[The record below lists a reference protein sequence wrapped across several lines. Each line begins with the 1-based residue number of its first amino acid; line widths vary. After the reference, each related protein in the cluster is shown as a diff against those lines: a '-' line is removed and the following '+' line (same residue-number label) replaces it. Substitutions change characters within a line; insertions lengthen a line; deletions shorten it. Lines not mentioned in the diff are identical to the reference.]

1 MANTLLKHKDFMR
14 LWSAQIGSAFGSR
27 ITRTVLPIIAI
38 LLIDANPNEIAI
50 LSALSF
56 APGLIVAFFAGGF
69 IDRNQ
74 KRPLLI
80 VTDLVRAALIF
91 SIPVAAFFG
100 SMSML
105 QLYLV
110 AGFVGAATALFQ
122 IADNAY
128 LPRLVRKEQLVEANS
143 KLEATDA
150 VAEAAGPGIAGL
162 LVSIITAPIALIVD
176 GFTYLWSAM
185 MLARITKQEPEKQ
198 ARGENDNLLSD
209 AIAGLKACT
218 SHPVVGP
225 ILAAETLMAFFGGAY
240 MTLYMIVGLRT
251 IGLDPF
257 TLGVI
262 ISLGGLGGF
271 LGAMAAAP
279 IANKLGLR
287 RTLLLTLLLGL
298 SFDLFIPLAATLP
311 QYGVPLLALHQIAGD
326 IFLTIFVIQA
336 LSLRQRVM
344 DDQVLA
350 RANATFQLTTGIA
363 MTTSALLAGPLTMLF
378 GITTVLW
385 VAAIGSLLALPIIW
399 LAKEEKAA

>member
-1 MANTLLKHKDFMR
+1 MANSLLKHPDFMR

-38 LLIDANPNEIAI
+38 LLIDADPNEIAI

-91 SIPVAAFFG
+91 SIPLATFFG
-100 SMSML
+100 SITMM
-105 QLYLV
+105 QLYIV
-110 AGFVGAATALFQ
+110 AALVGAATALFQ

-128 LPRLVRKEQLVEANS
+128 LPRLVEKDQLVEANS

-162 LVSIITAPIALIVD
+162 LVSLVTAPVAMMVD
-176 GFTYLWSAM
+176 GFTYLWSAL
-185 MLARITKQEPEKQ
+185 MLTRIKKQEPEKQ

-218 SHPVVGP
+218 NHPVVGP
-225 ILAAETLMAFFGGAY
+225 ILAAETLLAFFGGTY
-240 MTLYMIVGLRT
+240 LTLYMIVGLRT

-262 ISLGGLGGF
+262 ISLGGVGGF

-279 IANKLGLR
+279 MAQKLGLR
-287 RTLLLTLLLGL
+287 TTLLITLALGQL
-298 SFDLFIPLAATLP
+298 SNFFIPLAAAMPEL
-311 QYGVPLLALHQIAGD
+311 GAAFLALQQIAGD
-326 IFLTIFVIQA
+326 IFMTIFVIQA

-344 DDQVLA
+344 DENLLA

-363 MTTSALLAGPLTMLF
+363 VTISALLAGPLTIMF
-378 GITTVLW
+378 GIAPVLW
-385 VAAIGSLLALPIIW
+385 GAAIGSMLALPIMW

>member
-1 MANTLLKHKDFMR
+1 MSNTLLKHKDFMR

-38 LLIDANPNEIAI
+38 LLIDASPNEIAI

-80 VTDLVRAALIF
+80 ATDLMRAGLIF
-91 SIPVAAFFG
+91 SIPIAAFFG
-100 SMSML
+100 SMTMV

-110 AGFVGAATALFQ
+110 AALVGAATALFQ

-128 LPRLVRKEQLVEANS
+128 LPRLVEKDQLVEANS

-162 LVSIITAPIALIVD
+162 LVSLITAPVAMMVD
-176 GFTYLWSAM
+176 GLTYLWSAL
-185 MLARITKQEPEKQ
+185 MLTRIKTQEPEKQ

-218 SHPVVGP
+218 GHPVVGP
-225 ILAAETLMAFFGGAY
+225 ILAAETLMAFFGGTY

-257 TLGVI
+257 LLGVI
-262 ISLGGLGGF
+262 ISLGGVGGF
-271 LGAMAAAP
+271 LGAIAAAP
-279 IANKLGLR
+279 MANRLGLR
-287 RTLLLTLLLGL
+287 TTLLLTLTIGL
-298 SFDLFIPLAATLP
+298 AFDFFIPLAASFP
-311 QYGVPLLALHQIAGD
+311 QFGAGLLALHQLGGD

-344 DDQVLA
+344 EENVLA

-363 MTTSALLAGPLTMLF
+363 MTISALLAGPLTMLF
-378 GITTVLW
+378 GIAPVLW
-385 VAAIGSLLALPIIW
+385 GAAIGSILALPIMW
-399 LAKEEKAA
+399 LAKEEKTT

>member
-1 MANTLLKHKDFMR
+1 MANSLLKHPDFMR

-38 LLIDANPNEIAI
+38 LLIDADPNEIAI

-56 APGLIVAFFAGGF
+56 APGLIVAFFSGGF

-80 VTDLVRAALIF
+80 VTDLARAALIF
-91 SIPVAAFFG
+91 SIPLAAFFG
-100 SMSML
+100 SITMI
-105 QLYLV
+105 QLYIV
-110 AGFVGAATALFQ
+110 AALVGAATALFQ

-128 LPRLVRKEQLVEANS
+128 LPRLVEKDQLVEANS

-162 LVSIITAPIALIVD
+162 LVSLVTAPVAMIVD
-176 GFTYLWSAM
+176 GLTYLWSAL
-185 MLARITKQEPEKQ
+185 MLTRIKKQEPEKQ

-209 AIAGLKACT
+209 AIAGLKVCT
-218 SHPVVGP
+218 NHPVVGP
-225 ILAAETLMAFFGGAY
+225 ILAAETLLAFFGGTY
-240 MTLYMIVGLRT
+240 LTLYMIAGLRT

-262 ISLGGLGGF
+262 ISLGGVGGF

-279 IANKLGLR
+279 MAQKLGLR
-287 RTLLLTLLLGL
+287 TTLLITLALGQL
-298 SFDLFIPLAATLP
+298 SNFFIPLAAAIP
-311 QYGVPLLALHQIAGD
+311 EFGAAFLALQQIAGD
-326 IFLTIFVIQA
+326 IFMTIFVIQA

-344 DDQVLA
+344 DENLLA

-363 MTTSALLAGPLTMLF
+363 VTISALLAGPLTIMF
-378 GITTVLW
+378 GIAPVLW
-385 VAAIGSLLALPIIW
+385 GAAIGSMLALPIMW